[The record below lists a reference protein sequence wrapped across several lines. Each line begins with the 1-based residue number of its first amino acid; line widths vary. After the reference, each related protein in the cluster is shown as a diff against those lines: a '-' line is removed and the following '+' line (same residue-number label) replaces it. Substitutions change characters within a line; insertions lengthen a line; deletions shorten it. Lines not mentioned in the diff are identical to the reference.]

1 MKDLQTGYEK
11 LHEAGEIDP
20 NKYLWLRA
28 KIFPPG
34 SSLAPQS
41 HAKNNVFFRDRALGW
56 TSYNL
61 KVTVIQQARCWES
74 TLSNRTLH

>member
-34 SSLAPQS
+34 SSLAP
-41 HAKNNVFFRDRALGW
+41 
-56 TSYNL
+56 
-61 KVTVIQQARCWES
+61 
-74 TLSNRTLH
+74 